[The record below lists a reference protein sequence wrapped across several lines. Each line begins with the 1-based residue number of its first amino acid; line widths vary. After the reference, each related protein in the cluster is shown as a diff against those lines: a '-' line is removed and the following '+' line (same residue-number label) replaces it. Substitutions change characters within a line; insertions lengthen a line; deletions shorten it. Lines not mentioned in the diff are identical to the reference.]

1 MRKQDNSR
9 PDCNCSFTGLYL
21 LLFLNL
27 LTVGCAT
34 VSYDIPKTQ
43 SSFLAETSDTYFGR
57 HAAEWAVKHGNQSGF
72 FPFSQGMDALGARL
86 RLLEKAEKSV
96 DLQYF
101 LMKDDTAGRVVLHAL
116 LEAADRGVRIRFLL
130 DDVFT
135 TAPDMNLLLVNQHP
149 NVQVRLFNPVSR
161 RGFRALNFV
170 GDFRR
175 ANRRMHNKSFTVDN
189 AVSIVGGRNIADEYF
204 QLKDTSV
211 FADFDVVALGPVVS
225 EISESFDD
233 YWNHQLA
240 IPIEQLSA
248 DLPPNALEEKRA
260 EIGEQANAL
269 YTGVYENALK
279 SHLLQDIVSGAQ
291 PLFEAD
297 ARVMADSPEKLVNAV
312 GAEHKKLAGELRE
325 LVTSAT
331 EEVII
336 ISPYYVPGKNGV
348 ALTRELLDAGIRVV
362 VVTNSLASNNHVP
375 VHSAYGRYR
384 KDIAGMGVELFET
397 RSDAGR
403 FIQDTDAPEQFT
415 LHTKLMLIDRRY
427 LFVGSLNMDPRS
439 IDINAEMGL
448 LIDSPEMTGAI
459 ADRIDERLP
468 NMAYK
473 IVLTDKNKL
482 EWHGITDGVEVIETK
497 EPQTS
502 GWLRFKAWFLK
513 IAPESQM

>member
-1 MRKQDNSR
+1 MQKQDNSSHGLNR
-9 PDCNCSFTGLYL
+9 SFAGIYVL
-21 LLFLNL
+21 LLLNL
-27 LTVGCAT
+27 LIVGCAT
-34 VSYDIPKTQ
+34 VSYDTPKTQ
-43 SSFLAETSDTYFGR
+43 SSFIAETSDTHFGR
-57 HAAEWAVKHGNQSGF
+57 YAADLAVKYGEQSGF

-101 LMKDDTAGRVVLHAL
+101 LMKDDTAGNVVLHAL

-135 TAPDMNLLLVNQHP
+135 TAPDKNLLLINQHP
-149 NVQVRLFNPVSR
+149 NIEVRLFNPISR
-161 RGFRALNFV
+161 RGFRSLNFV

-175 ANRRMHNKSFTVDN
+175 ANRRMHNKSFTADN
-189 AVSIVGGRNIADEYF
+189 AVSIIGGRNIADEYF
-204 QLKDTSV
+204 QLKNTAV
-211 FADFDVVALGPVVS
+211 FADFDVVALGPVVG
-225 EISESFDD
+225 EISRSFDD
-233 YWNHQLA
+233 YWNHTLA
-240 IPIEQLSA
+240 IPVEQLSS
-248 DLPPNALEEKRA
+248 DLAPNALEEKRA

-269 YTGVYENALK
+269 YTGVYQNALK
-279 SHLLQDIVSGAQ
+279 SRLLQDIISGAQ
-291 PLFEAD
+291 PLFMAD

-312 GAEHKKLAGELRE
+312 GSEHKKLAGELRE

-403 FIQDTDAPEQFT
+403 FMQDTDAPEQFT

-448 LIDSPEMTGAI
+448 LIDSPEMTGGI
-459 ADRIDERLP
+459 ADKIDERLP
-468 NMAYK
+468 NSAYR

-482 EWHGITDGVEVIETK
+482 EWHGITDGVEIVETR